1 MSCRTTPS
9 VVLMPTSSKRSS
21 SAEIQLVNQN
31 VLSHL
36 FVVIILQACPLH
48 CVGTMPVCLSWND
61 KKEPLHLRH
70 SILLMNTLIV
80 KCCHHFGGHSWFTT
94 GFLSYKHLLDAL
106 HFLGPLL
113 DTFIMGCICVK
124 DLPHPCDVHRVHSFH
139 RKGLI
144 LTIQWGNNWD
154 PYYLITPC
162 FITFSLNN
170 LKIFHTSYSLTV
182 TLQTCLH
189 LANYY
194 VRTFLKIYSLHKFSS
209 L

>member
-1 MSCRTTPS
+1 
-9 VVLMPTSSKRSS
+9 MPTSSKRSS

-36 FVVIILQACPLH
+36 SVVIILQACPLH
-48 CVGTMPVCLSWND
+48 CVGTMPVCLRWND
-61 KKEPLHLRH
+61 KKRPSAPQAFYFTHEYPYL
-70 SILLMNTLIV
+70 

-106 HFLGPLL
+106 PFLGPLL
-113 DTFIMGCICVK
+113 DTVIMGRISVK

-170 LKIFHTSYSLTV
+170 LKIFHSSYSLTV

-194 VRTFLKIYSLHKFSS
+194 VRAFFLKNIQFA
-209 L
+209 